1 MLLILNWRTP
11 SAGVGGLPGRYGATQ
26 SSAVRSR
33 TRRPEPAPGSE
44 PGPEPG
50 PAPVDAP
57 VELPFEVLAADGRP
71 VGASVMARLYA
82 AHETPPAATAQ
93 ERHRLSPVGA
103 LGAVTA

>member
-1 MLLILNWRTP
+1 M
-11 SAGVGGLPGRYGATQ
+11 GVLETTR
-26 SSAVRSR
+26 VRA
-33 TRRPEPAPGSE
+33 RRAP
-44 PGPEPG
+44 
-50 PAPVDAP
+50 DAP